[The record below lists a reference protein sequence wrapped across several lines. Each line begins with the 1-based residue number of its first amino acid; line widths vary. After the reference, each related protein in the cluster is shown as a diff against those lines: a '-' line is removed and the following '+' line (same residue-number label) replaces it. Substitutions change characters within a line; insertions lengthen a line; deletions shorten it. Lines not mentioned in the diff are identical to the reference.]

1 MSYFY
6 TMFSFSVQIKH
17 GFDEPLETRTP
28 NNMIKIMYSSN
39 WVYGSYWANR
49 VESSILI
56 TLSSDCCI
64 DLFAS
69 LSIRSFSLS
78 MLRLTELVRFE
89 LTNVGIKILC
99 LDLLATALYILFNYN
114 IWIIL
119 QKMLWNTIK
128 ILD

>member
-1 MSYFY
+1 MLLCICPISYSY
-6 TMFSFSVQIKH
+6 SLSVQIKH

-28 NNMIKIMYSSN
+28 NNMIKIMYSSD

-89 LTNVGIKILC
+89 LTNTGIKIPC
-99 LDLLATALYILFNYN
+99 LTSWRQPYISYSIVIFGLFCRKCYE
-114 IWIIL
+114 IL
-119 QKMLWNTIK
+119 
-128 ILD
+128 